1 MSTLKLHKI
10 RFQNG
15 LWEGLLEAPDATDA
29 PAVQVLHLDRPL
41 TEVNLAPEPEGNQW
55 SLSFK
60 VPNSALTDGVQS
72 FLICDQSSNE
82 TLGELTLIAGD
93 AVADDLRAE
102 VELLRAELDMLKGA
116 FRRHCCDTQHDG

>member
-15 LWEGLLEAPDATDA
+15 LWEGLLEAPDATEA
-29 PAVQVLHLDRPL
+29 PAVQVLHHDRPL
-41 TEVNLAPEPEGNQW
+41 RDLQLDPHPESNRW
-55 SLSFK
+55 ALSFK
-60 VPNSALTDGVQS
+60 VPQSALTDGVQS
-72 FLICDQSSNE
+72 FLICDQNNNE

-102 VELLRAELDMLKGA
+102 VDLLRAELDMLKGA
-116 FRRHCCDTQHDG
+116 FRRHCRDSQNNS

>member
-15 LWEGLLEAPDATDA
+15 LWEGLLEAPGATET
-29 PAVQVLHLDRPL
+29 PAVQVLHHDRPL
-41 TEVNLAPEPEGNQW
+41 TEMQLDPQPNDGQW
-55 SLSFK
+55 ALSFK
-60 VPNSALTDGVQS
+60 VPQSALTDGVQS
-72 FLICDQSSNE
+72 FLICDQNGNE

-116 FRRHCCDTQHDG
+116 FRRHCRDTQPDS